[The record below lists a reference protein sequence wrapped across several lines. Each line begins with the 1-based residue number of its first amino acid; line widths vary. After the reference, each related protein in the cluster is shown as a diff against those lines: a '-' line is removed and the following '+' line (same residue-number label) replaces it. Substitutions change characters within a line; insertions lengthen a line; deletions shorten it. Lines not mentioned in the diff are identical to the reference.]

1 MNCPHIQKKGGEGIS
16 SPLLSLPRTQTPQKS
31 FIRPR
36 RKTPCFKGLH
46 TIPRMASPA
55 NPHCTQSPRLRS
67 LAPTEPSFPQKDG
80 EPMLQVHC
88 IWSIK
93 QVQLSMASR
102 YFYRPL
108 AVIIVYLLF

>member
-16 SPLLSLPRTQTPQKS
+16 SPLLSLPRTSTPQKS

-36 RKTPCFKGLH
+36 RKTP
-46 TIPRMASPA
+46 ASKA
-55 NPHCTQSPRLRS
+55 CTPSPGWRPPPILTA
-67 LAPTEPSFPQKDG
+67 LAPTEPNLPRKDG

-108 AVIIVYLLF
+108 AVIIVYLL